1 MKKFKR
7 ILRLI
12 SLILF
17 MALALTGIGLLGVAP
32 PLTKDGK
39 LLPGIEVITEV
50 DDEQLDEKQKN

>member
-32 PLTKDGK
+32 TLTKDGK